1 LDRCQSCRSLL
12 HVTPFDCLEQ
22 PRHDKANR
30 RPPVIPVVDF
40 RNRDRLKTAQAALI
54 VCLRLGYDPPDV
66 VKTDPCAKL
75 ECWVDPSA
83 ISRDKAL
90 DQIGKNL
97 QKQYESLASAS
108 KVKYRTQLD
117 PSVEDT
123 KKTAIALRRQAKGE
137 RVLYHYNGHGVPK
150 PTASGE
156 IWVFNRQYT
165 QYIPVSLQD
174 LLSWLGS
181 PTFFVWDCSSAG
193 NIVTKVQEF
202 AARKDAEAA
211 ARAAAA
217 PPPSNGADTPTTT
230 HSANSI
236 PPIPAVPFRETIQ
249 LAACQGNQTLPMNP
263 DLPADLFTSCLT
275 SPIEIALRFFILRN
289 PLKADLDV
297 DLAMKIPGTIGD
309 RKTPLGELSW
319 IFTAVTDTIAWN
331 MLPKDLFQRLFRH
344 DLVVAALFRGFILA
358 ERIMRHYDCTPISV
372 PALPPTHNHSLWD
385 SWDLAVDRCL
395 VQLPAMLRGQRAIEE
410 AKAAGREPPSEIPF
424 GFSRFFSDQLTAFEM
439 WLDQGPARTV
449 TTSPSDPRPSVSD
462 SDGTTRPHSSH
473 PEQLP
478 IVLQVLLSQ
487 QHRLRALILLC
498 KFLDLGPWAVNLSLS
513 IGIFPYV
520 LKLLQ
525 APGGDLKPVLIYIWA
540 RILGIY
546 RGCQEEL
553 LRQVIQPVRGQPPP
567 DLPYQYFVKVLA
579 SHSHALPIPNVSEH
593 RAMCAFVLAMFCRG
607 FRPGQMAC
615 LQRVTIETPRRLSPE
630 GTELPA
636 TTLSQNVLE
645 ACLVHLSDQDPL
657 LRQWSALC
665 IAQLWEDFDEAKGQA
680 IRAKVHE
687 KFHHMLTARE
697 SERELVPEVRSAVLY
712 ALGTL
717 IGTSG
722 AEESSPRR
730 GSRSLSAASP
740 EKTGLAFHEQA
751 DIELGVAMMTLKMV
765 SDGSPMVRRELV
777 ILLSAVVVEHLGSFV
792 IAAYRNVEEEKARQ
806 ATGRSSGTFEEERQ
820 ALYEQSLRTAA
831 ESDDA
836 PSSPAF
842 RAMIFSCIYKSL
854 LDLASDPYPEVAELA
869 CIVVDSIHQQLF
881 TSPLAS
887 ASQSVLDNAL
897 SSLAESSN
905 SRALS
910 RDHRQASD
918 GSISSG
924 LNDVGV
930 TASGS
935 GTSKRSALAS
945 AVRSLTHLGSAS
957 GQGTGSRNGTGP
969 REIPSRRESGSRPST
984 AQHTPDKGKRHLHN
998 SASAE
1003 SLLQMQ
1009 ARSRSRG
1016 PDPSRVSGDDGQR
1029 EVMSVEEATASLLAA
1044 DEERLSMRKQGLTNP
1059 EGEPLPGFGR
1069 GGDETLPLRSD
1080 FFDCCSRYFT
1090 EPQMKV
1096 SVSRLPVHLSS
1107 RSAHFGW
1114 MQPPEADEPG
1124 SVSFNE
1130 RLWRRDRSEKIIL
1143 ATQPLKE
1150 IAGGR

>member
-1 LDRCQSCRSLL
+1 
-12 HVTPFDCLEQ
+12 
-22 PRHDKANR
+22 
-30 RPPVIPVVDF
+30 VIPVVDF
-40 RNRDRLKTAQAALI
+40 RNRDRLKTAQAALV

-75 ECWVDPSA
+75 ECWVDPTA
-83 ISRDKAL
+83 VSRDKAL

-123 KKTAIALRRQAKGE
+123 KKTAVALRRQAKGE

-202 AARKDAEAA
+202 AARKDAEAT
-211 ARAAAA
+211 ARVVAA
-217 PPPSNGADTPTTT
+217 PATNGTDTPTTI
-230 HSANSI
+230 HSASSI
-236 PPIPAVPFRETIQ
+236 PHAPSVPFGETIQ

-289 PLKADLDV
+289 PLKSDLDL

-372 PALPPTHNHSLWD
+372 PALPPTHNHALWD

-395 VQLPAMLRGQRAIEE
+395 VQLPAMLRSQRAIEE
-410 AKAAGREPPSEIPF
+410 AKAAGREPPSEVPF

-449 TTSPSDPRPSVSD
+449 TTLPSDPRPAVSD
-462 SDGTTRPHSSH
+462 SDGTTRPRSSH

-579 SHSHALPIPNVSEH
+579 SHSQALPIPNVSEH

-615 LQRVTIETPRRLSPE
+615 LQRVTIETPRRLSSE
-630 GTELPA
+630 GAELPA

-722 AEESSPRR
+722 TEESSARR

-777 ILLSAVVVEHLGSFV
+777 ILLSAIVVEHPGSLV

-806 ATGRSSGTFEEERQ
+806 ATGRTSGTFEEERQ
-820 ALYEQSLRTAA
+820 ELYEQSLRTAA

-881 TSPLAS
+881 SSPLAS

-897 SSLAESSN
+897 SSLADATN
-905 SRALS
+905 SRS
-910 RDHRQASD
+910 FSWDHRQSSD
-918 GSISSG
+918 WSLTSG
-924 LNDVGV
+924 LNEFGGI
-930 TASGS
+930 GS
-935 GTSKRSALAS
+935 GGSSGSKRSTLAS
-945 AVRSLTHLGSAS
+945 AVLSFTYLGSAA
-957 GQGTGSRNGTGP
+957 GPTGRSRTGTGP
-969 REIPSRRESGSRPST
+969 REFPDRSEPGSRPST
-984 AQHTPDKGKRHLHN
+984 AQETPDTAKRNLRN

-1003 SLLQMQ
+1003 SMLQMH

-1016 PDPSRVSGDDGQR
+1016 PEPLRMSVDDGQR
-1029 EVMSVEEATASLLAA
+1029 ELMSVEEATASLLAA
-1044 DEERLSMRKQGLTNP
+1044 DEERLSMQRQGSTSP
-1059 EGEPLPGFGR
+1059 VDEGR
-1069 GGDETLPLRSD
+1069 RVDETMPLWSD

-1096 SVSRLPVHLSS
+1096 SVSLLCETSARLAYFVYS
-1107 RSAHFGW
+1107 RRK
-1114 MQPPEADEPG
+1114 QTNLEA
-1124 SVSFNE
+1124 
-1130 RLWRRDRSEKIIL
+1130 
-1143 ATQPLKE
+1143 
-1150 IAGGR
+1150 

>member
-1 LDRCQSCRSLL
+1 
-12 HVTPFDCLEQ
+12 
-22 PRHDKANR
+22 
-30 RPPVIPVVDF
+30 VVDF
-40 RNRDRLKTAQAALI
+40 RNRDRLKTAQAALV

-75 ECWVDPSA
+75 ECWVDPTA

-117 PSVEDT
+117 PSVEDA
-123 KKTAIALRRQAKGE
+123 KKTAIALRRQARGE

-174 LLSWLGS
+174 LLTWLGS

-211 ARAAAA
+211 ARAA
-217 PPPSNGADTPTTT
+217 PGSGADTPTTT
-230 HSANSI
+230 HSATSI
-236 PPIPAVPFRETIQ
+236 PVTPSVPFRETIQ
-249 LAACQGNQTLPMNP
+249 LAACQANQSLPMNP

-289 PLKADLDV
+289 PLKTDIDLN
-297 DLAMKIPGTIGD
+297 LAMKIPGTIGD

-372 PALPPTHNHSLWD
+372 PALPPTHNHALWD

-395 VQLPAMLRGQRAIEE
+395 VQLPAMLRSQRAIED
-410 AKAAGREPPSEIPF
+410 AKAAGREPPSEVPF

-439 WLDQGPARTV
+439 WLDQGPARTII
-449 TTSPSDPRPSVSD
+449 TTASGPRPTVSD

-607 FRPGQMAC
+607 FRPGQAAC
-615 LQRVTIETPRRLSPE
+615 LQRITIEAPRRYTPE
-630 GTELPA
+630 GSELPSSV
-636 TTLSQNVLE
+636 LSQNVLE

-722 AEESSPRR
+722 TEESSERR
-730 GSRSLSAASP
+730 GSKSLSAAWP
-740 EKTGLAFHEQA
+740 EKTGLGFHEQA

-777 ILLSAVVVEHLGSFV
+777 ILLSAIVVEHLGSFV
-792 IAAYRNVEEEKARQ
+792 NAAYRNVEEEKTRQ
-806 ATGRSSGTFEEERQ
+806 ETGRTAGTFEEERQ

-869 CIVVDSIHQQLF
+869 CTVVDCIHQQLF

-887 ASQSVLDNAL
+887 ASQSVLSNAW
-897 SSLAESSN
+897 SSIATSDVNNASN
-905 SRALS
+905 K
-910 RDHRQASD
+910 RQASEP
-918 GSISSG
+918 SVSSG
-924 LNDVGV
+924 FDD
-930 TASGS
+930 ASGS
-935 GTSKRSALAS
+935 TSAGSTVSKRSALAS
-945 AVRSLTHLGSAS
+945 AVRSLTSLSFVDVTNS
-957 GQGTGSRNGTGP
+957 GQTGSKVHP
-969 REIPSRRESGSRPST
+969 REIPGFTGLASSGTST
-984 AQHTPDKGKRHLHN
+984 TRNTPDTSKTNFHS
-998 SASAE
+998 SASAD
-1003 SLLQMQ
+1003 SLSQLQQ
-1009 ARSRSRG
+1009 GRPSSG
-1016 PDPSRVSGDDGQR
+1016 PTSAHTPNEDGQR
-1029 EVMSVEEATASLLAA
+1029 NGAMSVEEASAKLLAA
-1044 DEERLSMRKQGLTNP
+1044 DEERLSRRRQGLPRSPSETC
-1059 EGEPLPGFGR
+1059 PGFGQ
-1069 GGDETLPLRSD
+1069 GVDDLLPLRSD
-1080 FFDCCSRYFT
+1080 FFDCCTRYFT
-1090 EPQMKV
+1090 EPQMKASVFLV
-1096 SVSRLPVHLSS
+1096 S
-1107 RSAHFGW
+1107 
-1114 MQPPEADEPG
+1114 
-1124 SVSFNE
+1124 
-1130 RLWRRDRSEKIIL
+1130 IL
-1143 ATQPLKE
+1143 CAT
-1150 IAGGR
+1150 